1 VVEFILNTRELLRHA
16 IDVATEHAANE
27 RTKAKLW
34 YDRHAC
40 ERDFEPGEKILF
52 FFLFKVNRWKQ
63 SSMDHIWFTSAQVQL
78 TTSSAPLVGVK
89 RSVYAT

>member
-1 VVEFILNTRELLRHA
+1 MSKINLLRHA

-40 ERDFEPGEKILF
+40 EREFEPGEKYS
-52 FFLFKVNRWKQ
+52 FFLLFKEN
-63 SSMDHIWFTSAQVQL
+63 H
-78 TTSSAPLVGVK
+78 
-89 RSVYAT
+89 